1 MNNCSCGVDEVRPC
15 RGHLNGMI
23 FRFLVYA
30 DNIFLTTDSAAEAAR
45 RSCEEA
51 SVFKSQR
58 LQFNESR
65 LEILP
70 SKATEK
76 DSFSFGLEDGE
87 PFTWVETLQVLGCF
101 LDGTGSTETLAKGRL
116 LQGRKIF
123 NNVLPADPTGGTDP
137 RVLLHGG
144 CLCVVVRWLLG
155 SVVEGAAA
163 GLGPGKQ
170 MASMRLGEAQ
180 GA

>member
-1 MNNCSCGVDEVRPC
+1 MNNCCCGVDEVRPC

-101 LDGTGSTETLAKGRL
+101 LDGTGSTETLAKDGYCRGGRYSTKC
-116 LQGRKIF
+116 GRSCAARRSHWRNGSEGF
-123 NNVLPADPTGGTDP
+123 TP
-137 RVLLHGG
+137 RWVP
-144 CLCVVVRWLLG
+144 LCC
-155 SVVEGAAA
+155 GALVA
-163 GLGPGKQ
+163 GL
-170 MASMRLGEAQ
+170 RR
-180 GA
+180 